1 VVEWAKSYTDRFG
14 NEWSIRTERKR
25 GKPKRVLFTCGEF
38 QLVALEEEE
47 EDSKPDFSSTRLKE
61 LFCDAE
67 RVFEHDREK
76 WYVGFR
82 QRVGRGGHV
91 QAGIHTRFRSEKGE
105 VRYAKS
111 MLHFRHM
118 PESSLREQL
127 VAAVRAAS

>member
-1 VVEWAKSYTDRFG
+1 MVEWSKSYTDRFG
-14 NEWSIRTERKR
+14 NEWSIKRERKR
-25 GKPKRVLFTCGEF
+25 GQPKRVVFTCGEF
-38 QLVALEEEE
+38 KLIAV
-47 EDSKPDFSSTRLKE
+47 EDDDDGKSDYSATRLKD

-67 RVFEHDREK
+67 RVFEHEKQK

-105 VRYAKS
+105 VRYAKT

-118 PESSLREQL
+118 PAQTLREQL
-127 VAAVRAAS
+127 VAAVRASS